1 MDMDSGDSVKGGFRC
16 PWASES
22 RKRGELGGL
31 VWDDLREGDG
41 SRVWRWRS
49 SAKIGCSGIRAVGVV
64 CVEVDS
70 KISSVTG
77 RLGAGFGDEVCSG
90 ADLASAG
97 ISRREVCPPKCMLCA
112 SRDWGDCSVSI
123 QWIEPPGS

>member
-1 MDMDSGDSVKGGFRC
+1 MGG
-16 PWASES
+16 S
-22 RKRGELGGL
+22 

-49 SAKIGCSGIRAVGVV
+49 SATGKIGCSGVRAVGVAG
-64 CVEVDS
+64 VEVDS

-77 RLGAGFGDEVCSG
+77 RLGAGFGDEVCSE
-90 ADLASAG
+90 ADLASVG
-97 ISRREVCPPKCMLCA
+97 ISRREVCPGKCMLCA

-123 QWIEPPGS
+123 RWIEPPGS